1 MLVNLPGI
9 ALMQDAALLIAGDL
23 FLRVSMFL
31 KNQKMMFLINTCL
44 YLMETYVAKKDI
56 VRIAINM

>member
-1 MLVNLPGI
+1 
-9 ALMQDAALLIAGDL
+9 MQDAALLIAGDL